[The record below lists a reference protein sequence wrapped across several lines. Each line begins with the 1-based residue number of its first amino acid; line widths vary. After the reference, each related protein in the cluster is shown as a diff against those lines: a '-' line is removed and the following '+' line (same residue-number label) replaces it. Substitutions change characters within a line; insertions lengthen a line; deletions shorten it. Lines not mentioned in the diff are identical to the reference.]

1 MLTAFFALFSFSLNC
16 TERSIFILKR
26 FTSFLNWINSFHL
39 EIVLTKQKYQNRLKY
54 HSLSLL
60 HQSLGFTSAIF
71 FSIFK
76 NSVCV
81 DANMSFLFH
90 IVNAYRK

>member
-16 TERSIFILKR
+16 TERSILILKR

-39 EIVLTKQKYQNRLKY
+39 QIVLTKQNYQNRLKY

-60 HQSLGFTSAIF
+60 RQSLGFTSAIF
-71 FSIFK
+71 FFIFK
-76 NSVCV
+76 NSVRV
-81 DANMSFLFH
+81 DANMSSLFR
-90 IVNAYRK
+90 IASAYRK